1 MILKFWCNFFVCL
14 PLGGDQGSGF
24 GTTGKAP
31 VGSVVSVPSHS
42 SASSDKYAALA
53 ELDSVF
59 SSAATSSNAYTPT
72 SNASRYPSLHA
83 LALLS
88 VTF

>member
-1 MILKFWCNFFVCL
+1 MFT
-14 PLGGDQGSGF
+14 GGDQGSGF

-31 VGSVVSVPSHS
+31 VGPVVSVPSQS

-59 SSAATSSNAYTPT
+59 SSAATSSNAYTST
-72 SNASRYPSLHA
+72 SNASRYL
-83 LALLS
+83 LALFLLH
-88 VTF
+88 VDLFFQL

>member
-1 MILKFWCNFFVCL
+1 MFT
-14 PLGGDQGSGF
+14 GGDQGSGF

-31 VGSVVSVPSHS
+31 VGSVVSVPSQS

-59 SSAATSSNAYTPT
+59 SSAATSSNAYTST
-72 SNASRYPSLHA
+72 SNASRY
-83 LALLS
+83 LLS
-88 VTF
+88 VPALCFIF